1 MSVFPQ
7 DMRARQRGMAAE
19 IDLDRGREPAEIIA
33 VALGNQKRSFG
44 EIHLT
49 RDVEHPG
56 GFGWSW
62 EDADR
67 GRVPRERFAGERV
80 YLCDPE
86 AHASKS
92 IAIGLNGRVV
102 AA

>member
-56 GFGWSW
+56 RFGGFG
-62 EDADR
+62 ENADA
-67 GRVPRERFAGERV
+67 GGVAGEGFVGERV
-80 YLCDPE
+80 DLGD
-86 AHASKS
+86 ADWH
-92 IAIGLNGRVV
+92 GLGI
-102 AA
+102 